1 MMTADHER
9 DPQTSRW
16 HWDKRLPV
24 ALILTGSVTLLG
36 AVGQA
41 IALTWFLANFSSTT
55 TLRQAEM
62 ERRLTLNEDVTRR
75 LSEASAAMAQ
85 NVAVNAETTRQV
97 VAILTKLEAK
107 IDQFGRPA
115 PGR

>member
-1 MMTADHER
+1 MKGDPVN
-9 DPQTSRW
+9 DPQTAGW
-16 HWDKRLPV
+16 HWDRRLPI
-24 ALILTGSVTLLG
+24 ALILTGTVTLLG

-75 LSEASAAMAQ
+75 LSEANAAMAQ

-97 VAILTKLEAK
+97 VAILTKLELK
-107 IDQFGRPA
+107 IDQFGRPS